1 MADKKI
7 KGRDIAELIANNR
20 GYLTKLSDGEF
31 NKREWY
37 GFKNKAEKILRI
49 KYIYTPDAKENYN
62 IYKNNIDEEK
72 NIELLAVIKI
82 GDSYHIV
89 EIKSFNKEKIS
100 LNKSSFDS
108 EFNDSED
115 INIILNAYINDSS
128 IYKLSSIN
136 DTIYGISQRAENEKI
151 DENAIKKL
159 FYDENPTCSYC
170 GITQKQ
176 INDLDAYVKEN
187 NQKYGLTIR
196 ARGRKLEVDQ
206 ISPKDGNIT
215 LCCYWCNNAKTDTF
229 SVKEF
234 KEIARGI
241 NIAWNMKRK
250 VAGLNDTICF
260 PENSDIWG

>member
-1 MADKKI
+1 MTILGVMILKIEQTILDDIDDAYYQNTKHFSGPKK
-7 KGRDIAELIANNR
+7 
-20 GYLTKLSDGEF
+20 LTQFK
-31 NKREWY
+31 Y
-37 GFKNKAEKILRI
+37 GFKNEAGKILRI
-49 KYIYTPDAKENYN
+49 KYIYTPDAKENDN

-108 EFNDSED
+108 EFNDSKE

-159 FYDENPTCSYC
+159 FHDENPTCS
-170 GITQKQ
+170 
-176 INDLDAYVKEN
+176 
-187 NQKYGLTIR
+187 
-196 ARGRKLEVDQ
+196 
-206 ISPKDGNIT
+206 
-215 LCCYWCNNAKTDTF
+215 
-229 SVKEF
+229 
-234 KEIARGI
+234 
-241 NIAWNMKRK
+241 
-250 VAGLNDTICF
+250 
-260 PENSDIWG
+260 